1 MKHSS
6 RRFHPSAALLEEID
20 EITSN
25 LTAIIGDF
33 SAEYHVPDEPD
44 DIVDALVWLGKACA
58 IGHSVSMRPVPPPQE
73 VFDGLNRIALVMG
86 LFERD
91 LDADHV
97 EAAVDVMLDTIQASA
112 AARESYSD
120 YFGEFRE
127 RFDGPSAKIVNAE
140 LEQAL
145 ELRRNV
151 EYAKIA
157 LQEMRRLDEAPD
169 LKGRLIRYDEAF
181 GVTTQLAAIKAKPH
195 TNGAA
200 E

>member
-6 RRFHPSAALLEEID
+6 RRFHPHAALLEEID
-20 EITSN
+20 AITSN
-25 LTAIIGDF
+25 LTDIIGDF
-33 SAEYHVPDEPD
+33 SAEHHVPDEPD

-97 EAAVDVMLDTIQASA
+97 EAAVDVMLDTLQTSA
-112 AARESYSD
+112 AARDLYSD

-127 RFDGPSAKIVNAE
+127 RFEGQPASVANAE

-145 ELRRNV
+145 ELRRNI

-157 LQEMRRLDEAPD
+157 LEEMRRLDEAPD
-169 LKGRLIRYDEAF
+169 LKGRLARYDEAF
-181 GVTTQLAAIKAKPH
+181 GVTTQLAAIKAKPLS
-195 TNGAA
+195 GGVA